1 MAIELPMPSTGC
13 ELITQETLTAGGQI
27 MAIYPSTRL
36 VTLELA
42 ITDEAGQVTTP
53 GQAVVQLRG

>member
-1 MAIELPMPSTGC
+1 
-13 ELITQETLTAGGQI
+13 